1 MATKYVLF
9 YTSADD
15 VLTKAPEHFPAHS
28 ARLAEFH
35 ARGVLLA
42 VGTFG
47 DPQEQ
52 GSMGIFTTR
61 EAAEEFARP
70 VRARRSGQRVGGAR
84 VERGGAR
91 SRCASRAFHGPA
103 RTRTWI

>member
-1 MATKYVLF
+1 MATKYVLL

-15 VLTKAPEHFPAHS
+15 VLTKAPAHFPAHRE
-28 ARLAEFH
+28 RLGEFH
-35 ARGVLLA
+35 ARGTLLS

-61 EAAEEFARP
+61 DAAEEFASDDP
-70 VRARRSGQRVGGAR
+70 FVLGGVVSAWEVREFNE
-84 VERGGAR
+84 VEFGDEP
-91 SRCASRAFHGPA
+91 S
-103 RTRTWI
+103 